1 MTGKIFEGK
10 YSGKGKKICIIVS
23 RFNDFITSKLL
34 SGAMDT
40 LVRHDV
46 EETDIDTV
54 WVPGSFEIPYMC
66 KIVAKNKKYDGII
79 ALGAIIKG
87 ETPHNEYIANETT
100 KGIAQVMLETEVPIS
115 YGVITPENLE
125 QAIERAGTKEGNKGS
140 QAALTILELIN
151 VKNLIQK

>member
-1 MTGKIFEGK
+1 MPGKIYEGK

-34 SGAMDT
+34 SGAINT

-46 EETDIDTV
+46 EENDIDTV

-66 KIVAKNKKYDGII
+66 KLVSKTKKYDGII

-87 ETPHNEYIANETT
+87 ETSHNEYIANETT
-100 KGIAQVMLETEVPIS
+100 KGIAQVMLDNEVPIS

-151 VKNLIQK
+151 VKNLLKQ